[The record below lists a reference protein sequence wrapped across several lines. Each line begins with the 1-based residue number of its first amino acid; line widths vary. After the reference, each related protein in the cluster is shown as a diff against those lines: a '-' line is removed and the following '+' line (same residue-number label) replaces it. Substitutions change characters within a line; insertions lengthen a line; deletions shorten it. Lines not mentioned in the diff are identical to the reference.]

1 MLEVCEDLDDRLF
14 ARVCGQHKG
23 ASLAVLEGEM

>member
-1 MLEVCEDLDDRLF
+1 MQEACEGMDNRLF
-14 ARVCGQHKG
+14 VKMCGQYEG